1 MIYIE
6 AWGPLYLVS
15 EPGKKPW
22 MVFEYMP
29 HGDLADVLRG
39 NSGHFHVNN
48 PDIPRL
54 SKVSEIILLFFV
66 GFFGIFKYTTLILYH
81 DVDVTLPSLDIQP
94 ATR

>member
-1 MIYIE
+1 
-6 AWGPLYLVS
+6 
-15 EPGKKPW
+15 

-54 SKVSEIILLFFV
+54 SKVSEM
-66 GFFGIFKYTTLILYH
+66 ILYH

-94 ATR
+94 ATH